1 MNKKKQ
7 LVDLAEEFFDN
18 NKEIEEGS
26 LLVIACGKKEDD
38 NGFSVFG
45 AGSGQ
50 TSWNVNSF
58 INYLQQD
65 PDFTRLLFEAL
76 VLGFNVNTCNENML
90 SRLKEKKENEEGE

>member
-50 TSWNVNSF
+50 VSWSVNAF
-58 INYLQQD
+58 IEYLKQD
-65 PDFTRLLFEAL
+65 SDFCRLLFEAL
-76 VLGFNVNTCNENML
+76 VLGFNVHTCNENMA
-90 SRLKEKKENEEGE
+90 SKIKEKNEKGD